1 MQIKLNFTRKVLHLA
16 WLWKW
21 EFLKLGNNLLI
32 VLITFRLKCIYSC
45 FTRFSNTMA
54 TIATKKESNQNTVV
68 WFLYY
73 IMMVNNSCQTNK
85 FQNSDQQF
93 QRNRIFRLN
102 RLNFI
107 SDERRLRIKKVVTY
121 SQRDLSLVPIPRGFP
136 LFEGDGI
143 PLTRHLMVWFS
154 SQEPVFTLIFHYSS
168 IV

>member
-1 MQIKLNFTRKVLHLA
+1 MQIKLIFTRKVLHLA

-93 QRNRIFRLN
+93 QRNRIFRSN

-107 SDERRLRIKKVVTY
+107 SDETRLRIKKVVTY
-121 SQRDLSLVPIPRGFP
+121 SQGISPSSLFREGFLCLKAMASLWRGTWWCDFR
-136 LFEGDGI
+136 LKNQ
-143 PLTRHLMVWFS
+143 S
-154 SQEPVFTLIFHYSS
+154 SL
-168 IV
+168 